1 MSSATRLS
9 ESIAVTPL
17 DWDTNHFGFQVGRI
31 AADATDAELKAALC
45 DARSRGYR
53 LLYWATSPERM
64 PALRLL
70 DEFGGRL
77 VDRKVTFARSLCAAD
92 SPTKPSTVA
101 ILPYVGSEHSGELSA
116 LAVAAGAYSRFA
128 VDPLVPRDKFERLY
142 EIWIERSVR
151 GEIADAVL
159 VARDDPTTGPLA
171 GMITVKVAEG
181 IGNIGLVA
189 VAASHRGRGI
199 GSQLMDAAHRWM
211 IGRGATSSTVVTQA
225 VNAPACRLYERAGY
239 TVEQAE
245 NLYHFWP
252 AVSSSTRAA

>member
-9 ESIAVTPL
+9 ESIAVTSL
-17 DWDTNHFGFQVGRI
+17 DWDTNHFGFQVGRV
-31 AADATDAELKAALC
+31 ASELTDAELKAALSE
-45 DARSRGYR
+45 ARTRGYR
-53 LLYWATSPERM
+53 LLYWATSPDRM
-64 PALRLL
+64 PSIRLL

-77 VDRKVTFARSLCAAD
+77 VDRKVAFARPLSAAD
-92 SPTKPSTVA
+92 QPRKPSTVT
-101 ILPYVGSEHSGELSA
+101 ILPHAGSDHSSELSA

-128 VDPLVPRDKFERLY
+128 IDPCIPRDKFERLY
-142 EIWIERSVR
+142 AIWIERSVR

-159 VARDDPTTGPLA
+159 VARDNPAMGPLA

-211 IGRGATSSTVVTQA
+211 IDRGAAKTTVVTQA

-239 TVEQAE
+239 TIEQAE
-245 NLYHFWP
+245 NLYHFWL